1 MHLSRS
7 TVALSI
13 TVVATTRALA
23 GCSPHNSPSSTSTS
37 LVRSS
42 MTTSPSPAPEPPS
55 SDEPES
61 TDRSDGENTEIKEDE
76 VKNDDQDTESEDTKQ
91 KDDYAPADNN
101 SKANS
106 TPSAAPAPTSNNE
119 GSKRQP
125 RRENAQHSET
135 YQVQPWEKFTVK
147 HPVVENEPCG
157 PDIVRGATGQTDKG
171 KPLRCSDST
180 SPTWILW

>member
-13 TVVATTRALA
+13 TVVATTLALA

-76 VKNDDQDTESEDTKQ
+76 VKNDDQDTESEDTK
-91 KDDYAPADNN
+91 
-101 SKANS
+101 
-106 TPSAAPAPTSNNE
+106 
-119 GSKRQP
+119 
-125 RRENAQHSET
+125 HSET